1 MFRAILGVGACLLVC
16 CAGRAQPQAGSS
28 RRAILIVNSQYR
40 KLPQLASPHLDGVVL
55 ENALRKTGFDAVK
68 YEDNLT
74 TLSQF
79 EDGFLKTVNPGDVVL
94 VFYSGYAVQSGND
107 NFLLPVNF
115 DPGSTDPLVSTA
127 FSLTRIQQDLEDQ
140 KVSMS
145 ILLVDGAHDERQLDR
160 VSASPGLAPPQVS
173 GAEECFLFSAA
184 LNQAAP
190 NPPAGAAGA
199 LATAFAKAI
208 VQPDSGL
215 NKTMLEVASALG
227 NRPFFSNQVT
237 QSFYFVPPLPPP
249 PPAATPPAAI
259 VAAPGVDVVTQVP
272 QTNRQDREEYKFIP
286 KGTFQMG
293 CVPNSTCDAAEKPRH
308 EVRLARDFWIGVTD
322 VTVNAFKRFR
332 KPPKQ
337 GFWST
342 SKDWSEYHPVVN
354 VSWADASAFCQWVG
368 GRLPTEAEWEYA
380 ARGGQA
386 DQAFPFDSQNARDK
400 ANFSSQGRK
409 GNDVYDFTSPVRSFD
424 PNPWGLYDMAGNV
437 WQWTADW
444 FDADYYSASPVDDP
458 TGPATGKE
466 RVVRGGSFRSEPAKH
481 LRISY
486 RDKFP
491 PEAGPKLDA
500 VGFRCVLE
508 DGPETRSLLNAAK
521 H

>member
-190 NPPAGAAGA
+190 NPPARRERWQRPSPRR
-199 LATAFAKAI
+199 LSSPTA
-208 VQPDSGL
+208 V
-215 NKTMLEVASALG
+215 
-227 NRPFFSNQVT
+227 
-237 QSFYFVPPLPPP
+237 
-249 PPAATPPAAI
+249 
-259 VAAPGVDVVTQVP
+259 
-272 QTNRQDREEYKFIP
+272 
-286 KGTFQMG
+286 
-293 CVPNSTCDAAEKPRH
+293 
-308 EVRLARDFWIGVTD
+308 
-322 VTVNAFKRFR
+322 
-332 KPPKQ
+332 
-337 GFWST
+337 
-342 SKDWSEYHPVVN
+342 
-354 VSWADASAFCQWVG
+354 
-368 GRLPTEAEWEYA
+368 
-380 ARGGQA
+380 
-386 DQAFPFDSQNARDK
+386 
-400 ANFSSQGRK
+400 
-409 GNDVYDFTSPVRSFD
+409 
-424 PNPWGLYDMAGNV
+424 
-437 WQWTADW
+437 
-444 FDADYYSASPVDDP
+444 
-458 TGPATGKE
+458 
-466 RVVRGGSFRSEPAKH
+466 
-481 LRISY
+481 
-486 RDKFP
+486 
-491 PEAGPKLDA
+491 
-500 VGFRCVLE
+500 
-508 DGPETRSLLNAAK
+508 
-521 H
+521 